1 MSNKHRFKRYY
12 LWVYVFIILLGIV
25 LPINTKESV
34 INHTFILGIR
44 LDYLIHIIIFS
55 PWFLFYSSTYFKMNK
70 FLWLFTGFGLAILL
84 EGIQSMIPYRTFNTL
99 DMLFNAA
106 GILLGFVFSQLKVF
120 KNEE

>member
-1 MSNKHRFKRYY
+1 
-12 LWVYVFIILLGIV
+12 
-25 LPINTKESV
+25 
-34 INHTFILGIR
+34 
-44 LDYLIHIIIFS
+44 
-55 PWFLFYSSTYFKMNK
+55 MNK
-70 FLWLFTGFGLAILL
+70 FVWLFTGFGMAILL